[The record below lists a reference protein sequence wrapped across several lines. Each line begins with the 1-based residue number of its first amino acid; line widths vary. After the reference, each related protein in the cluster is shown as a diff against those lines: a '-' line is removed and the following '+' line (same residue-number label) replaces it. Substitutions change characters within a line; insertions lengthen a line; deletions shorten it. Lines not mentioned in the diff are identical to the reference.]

1 MVITLRFAVLALMPT
16 YSLAAG
22 DANVE
27 LYVESGIRHSARGVA
42 YSLDGRLIAAGSLDR
57 SIIVWDTSTGREVVS
72 LPNRTQSTSLA
83 FLPKPYVV
91 AANGEDGR
99 VQFWDVSRRAKAFP
113 DFQCSE
119 RPSPSIA
126 LSQARSE
133 LLCVDGANQAIR
145 RWDLN
150 THAEIH
156 PPYSIPG
163 LESTSRLSSDGGV
176 VTVVGTDRIPRLIEL
191 PSLKTLGVLPTA
203 FSNLDA
209 FAFQPKLG
217 LIGAIE
223 EGHGEVKFWTWRD
236 DSTVGK
242 PRNLGGAL
250 AHALAFSPI
259 EPQLAVA
266 QENGEVVVVDPAVPK
281 PFAKP
286 VIRLTSLGNRI
297 EAAAM
302 VPDSTVLAVQA
313 WYDTQLT
320 YDIKRGTLV
329 KAVVPRLSAANG
341 EFQETGTLENRS
353 FRVKRLEDRVEL
365 LGADGRL
372 IATMVFLD
380 KADAWVAV
388 DPAGRFDTN
397 MDLSNVYGVHWV
409 LDGKPLSPLPL
420 EILMRDYF
428 EPRLIPRLLSGSTFP
443 VGRSLEQLNRAQPEV
458 HIESISPGPKP
469 DQVKVRVKV
478 TGGRDG
484 IGRDSK
490 QAPKTFDLRLFR
502 DGQLVK
508 RWPGGPDVANDRDA
522 WRKRSVVPR
531 GTHETIVK
539 LPTSSARGSVSFTAY
554 AFNEDRVKSATAR
567 RDHPVPADIRKRSRR
582 AYVLTIGVDSY
593 QDAGRQLQFA
603 VNDAK
608 AMAQAL
614 SALNGYEVV
623 GISLTSQGRKSKEWQ
638 ATKMNIRAVL
648 ARLAGRPLSDALAVV
663 NGSDRLATA
672 TPDDLVIMTFAGH
685 GYTTAD
691 GRFFLLA
698 SDSGQI
704 EQPPS
709 ARTLGQFISSDELS
723 EWLRPIDAGQM
734 ALIIDACHSAAL
746 VEQPGFKP
754 GPMGD
759 RGLGQLAYDKAMR
772 ILSGSQADAV
782 ALESANLKHGLLTY
796 ALVHDGFV
804 DKDGKRAADEDRN
817 GQLTLAEWLR
827 WGEQQTP
834 QLYADIQA
842 RRRDAV
848 SGTRDGAVDP
858 RFRSPTASRVQTPA
872 LFDFAKVGNDVPIR

>member
-1 MVITLRFAVLALMPT
+1 
-16 YSLAAG
+16 
-22 DANVE
+22 
-27 LYVESGIRHSARGVA
+27 
-42 YSLDGRLIAAGSLDR
+42 
-57 SIIVWDTSTGREVVS
+57 
-72 LPNRTQSTSLA
+72 
-83 FLPKPYVV
+83 
-91 AANGEDGR
+91 
-99 VQFWDVSRRAKAFP
+99 
-113 DFQCSE
+113 
-119 RPSPSIA
+119 
-126 LSQARSE
+126 
-133 LLCVDGANQAIR
+133 
-145 RWDLN
+145 
-150 THAEIH
+150 
-156 PPYSIPG
+156 
-163 LESTSRLSSDGGV
+163 
-176 VTVVGTDRIPRLIEL
+176 
-191 PSLKTLGVLPTA
+191 
-203 FSNLDA
+203 
-209 FAFQPKLG
+209 
-217 LIGAIE
+217 
-223 EGHGEVKFWTWRD
+223 
-236 DSTVGK
+236 
-242 PRNLGGAL
+242 
-250 AHALAFSPI
+250 
-259 EPQLAVA
+259 
-266 QENGEVVVVDPAVPK
+266 
-281 PFAKP
+281 
-286 VIRLTSLGNRI
+286 
-297 EAAAM
+297 M

-313 WYDTQLT
+313 WYDNQLT

-329 KAVVPRLSAANG
+329 KAVVPRLSAASG
-341 EFQETGTLENRS
+341 EFQETGNLENRP
-353 FRVKRLEDRVEL
+353 FRVKRLEDRVEI
-365 LGADGRL
+365 LGADRRL

-380 KADAWVAV
+380 KAGAWVAV

-397 MDLSNVYGVHWV
+397 MDLSNVHGVHWV

-443 VGRSLEQLNRAQPEV
+443 VRRSLEQLNRLQPDV
-458 HIESISPGPKP
+458 RIESISPGPKP
-469 DQVKVRVKV
+469 DQVRVRVKV
-478 TGGRDG
+478 TGGDVP
-484 IGRDSK
+484 GRGARHATK
-490 QAPKTFDLRLFR
+490 AFDLRLFR

-508 RWPGGPDVANDRDA
+508 RWPGGPDVADDRDA
-522 WRKRSVVPR
+522 WRRRSVVSH
-531 GTHETIVK
+531 GSHEAIVK
-539 LPTSSARGSVSFTAY
+539 LPTTSAGGSVNFTAY

-567 RDHPVPADIRKRSRR
+567 RDYRVPAEIRKRSRR

-608 AMAQAL
+608 AMAQVL
-614 SALNGYEVV
+614 SALDGYEVV
-623 GISLTSQGRKSKEWQ
+623 GISLTSQGRVPNEWQ
-638 ATKMNIRAVL
+638 ATKVNIRAVL
-648 ARLAGRPLSDALAVV
+648 ARLAGRPLSDSLELVK
-663 NGSDRLATA
+663 GSDRLATA
-672 TPDDLVIMTFAGH
+672 TPDDVVIVTFAGH

-698 SDSGQI
+698 SDSGQM

-709 ARTLGQFISSDELS
+709 AKALTQFISSDELS

-842 RRRDAV
+842 RRLDAV

-858 RFRSPTASRVQTPA
+858 RFRSPTPGRVQSPA